1 MPNEDV
7 LEHSGQQEES
17 SVDIADLLEIA
28 NSKVFDDQ
36 DGLTESNKNF
46 EKVTSFFDLIKSSD
60 NEDDNLAE
68 KVQSPDSYA
77 EESLD
82 EEIVGLKVSSLD
94 GSTDDQET
102 EEEIVGLKVSSL
114 DGSTDDQEIEEE
126 IVGLK
131 VSSLDGSTDNQETE
145 EEIVGLKVSS
155 LDGDRDDIQTEG
167 STSEPEVNK
176 SDISGKE
183 NISPDSF
190 EPLDVIEQSRETV
203 EKLKSQDKTEDDQV
217 DEKSQEYNRGYQDAL
232 KEFEKTLDAEKKA
245 ISNFGSSLLSIRDD
259 AAKIIEELIKEKLSE
274 ICNEFLGKQ
283 ISDFPQDFLA
293 HIENISASIVSNSNE
308 IVIELNELD
317 AAALKSDVKLE
328 KLAFKIKE
336 VTDLGRAE
344 FRIIVGK
351 SGYEQ
356 KIAD

>member
-1 MPNEDV
+1 MSNEDV

-36 DGLTESNKNF
+36 DGLTDSNKNF

-60 NEDDNLAE
+60 NEDFKLAE
-68 KVQSPDSYA
+68 HGRSPESSA

-114 DGSTDDQEIEEE
+114 DGSTDDQ
-126 IVGLK
+126 
-131 VSSLDGSTDNQETE
+131 DTE
-145 EEIVGLKVSS
+145 EEIVGLKISS
-155 LDGDRDDIQTEG
+155 LNGDSDDIQTEG
-167 STSEPEVNK
+167 SISEPEVEK
-176 SDISGKE
+176 SDILGEEK
-183 NISPDSF
+183 ISPENF

-203 EKLKSQDKTEDDQV
+203 EKLKSQDKAEHDQV
-217 DEKSQEYNRGYQDAL
+217 DENSEEYNRGYHDAL
-232 KEFEKTLDAEKKA
+232 NEFEKTLDAEKKA
-245 ISNFGSSLLSIRDD
+245 ISNFGSTLLSIRDD
-259 AAKIIEELIKEKLSE
+259 TSKIIEELIKEKLSE
-274 ICNEFLGKQ
+274 LSNELLGKQ
-283 ISDFPQDFLA
+283 ISDFPKDFLS
-293 HIENISASIVSNSNE
+293 HIENISDSIVSNSNE
-308 IVIELNELD
+308 IVIELNEID

-356 KIAD
+356 KLAD

>member
-1 MPNEDV
+1 MSNEDV

-36 DGLTESNKNF
+36 DGLTDSNKNF

-60 NEDDNLAE
+60 NEDFKLAE
-68 KVQSPDSYA
+68 HGQSPESSA

-102 EEEIVGLKVSSL
+102 DEEIVGLKISS
-114 DGSTDDQEIEEE
+114 I
-126 IVGLK
+126 
-131 VSSLDGSTDNQETE
+131 
-145 EEIVGLKVSS
+145 
-155 LDGDRDDIQTEG
+155 DGDPDDMQTEG
-167 STSEPEVNK
+167 RISEPEVEK
-176 SDISGKE
+176 SDISGEE
-183 NISPDSF
+183 NISPENF

-217 DEKSQEYNRGYQDAL
+217 EEKSQEYNRGYQDAL

-293 HIENISASIVSNSNE
+293 HIENISDSIVSNSNE

-317 AAALKSDVKLE
+317 AAALKSEVKLE
-328 KLAFKIKE
+328 KLAFEIKE

>member
-1 MPNEDV
+1 MSNEDV

-36 DGLTESNKNF
+36 DGLTDSNKNF

-60 NEDDNLAE
+60 NEDFKLAE
-68 KVQSPDSYA
+68 HGQSPESSD

-114 DGSTDDQEIEEE
+114 DGSTDDQETEEE

-131 VSSLDGSTDNQETE
+131 VSSLDGSTDDQDTE
-145 EEIVGLKVSS
+145 EEIVGLKISS
-155 LDGDRDDIQTEG
+155 LNGDSDDIQTEG
-167 STSEPEVNK
+167 SISEPEVEK
-176 SDISGKE
+176 SDILGEEKTSPE
-183 NISPDSF
+183 NF

-203 EKLKSQDKTEDDQV
+203 EKLKSQDKAEHDQV
-217 DEKSQEYNRGYQDAL
+217 DENSEEYNRGYQDAL

-259 AAKIIEELIKEKLSE
+259 ASKIIEELIKEKLSE

-356 KIAD
+356 KIAN

>member
-1 MPNEDV
+1 MSNDEV
-7 LEHSGQQEES
+7 LEQGSQGESS

-36 DGLTESNKNF
+36 DGLTDSNKNF

-60 NEDDNLAE
+60 NEDFKLAE
-68 KVQSPDSYA
+68 HGQSPESSA

-102 EEEIVGLKVSSL
+102 EEEIVGLKISSL
-114 DGSTDDQEIEEE
+114 NRDS
-126 IVGLK
+126 
-131 VSSLDGSTDNQETE
+131 
-145 EEIVGLKVSS
+145 
-155 LDGDRDDIQTEG
+155 DDIQTEG
-167 STSEPEVNK
+167 SISEPEVEK
-176 SDISGKE
+176 SDILGEEK
-183 NISPDSF
+183 ISPENF

-203 EKLKSQDKTEDDQV
+203 EKLKSQDKAEHDQV
-217 DEKSQEYNRGYQDAL
+217 DENSEEYNRGYQDAL

-259 AAKIIEELIKEKLSE
+259 ASKIIEELIKEKLSE

-293 HIENISASIVSNSNE
+293 HIENISDSIVSNSNE

-317 AAALKSDVKLE
+317 AAALKSEVKLE
-328 KLAFKIKE
+328 KLAFEIKE